1 MQYHSAL
8 DALHSNGFA
17 HGDLKPANV
26 MWSASDGCFKL
37 LDFGLAF
44 HKDEEELHQI
54 QTKGYQV
61 GMEKSCL
68 KVFLSVKMYSFQQ
81 APEVEKWN
89 QYKDDLKRGRKRKL
103 RGTLGDLM
111 SVITGGDKQEQQQQ
125 QQQQDTNNPPLKAG
139 DRDEWPSESSGIF
152 TASEMSQASPPAAAA
167 QNSNATNAT
176 AAASCLSSGKPQRGQ
191 M

>member
-1 MQYHSAL
+1 
-8 DALHSNGFA
+8 
-17 HGDLKPANV
+17 
-26 MWSASDGCFKL
+26 
-37 LDFGLAF
+37 
-44 HKDEEELHQI
+44 
-54 QTKGYQV
+54 
-61 GMEKSCL
+61 
-68 KVFLSVKMYSFQQ
+68 MYSFQQ

-167 QNSNATNAT
+167 QNSNATTLPLQLPVCRQANLKGVK
-176 AAASCLSSGKPQRGQ
+176 CKCEYLIPLSIVE
-191 M
+191 